1 MAHTENQSLGEYLKT
16 RRESKSL
23 SLYDLSK
30 LTQISPELLFAI
42 EENRFASFSQ
52 PDFIPGYL
60 QLCCRHLGIDR
71 EEVLKKYQY
80 QQDILKGKK
89 VAPEQGMLLFGDD
102 KSPIRSAGTMR
113 GKTPS
118 GVKQLTF
125 KHATLM
131 FFAIILFSLFFYL
144 PSEYKGPEKIH
155 SDTTDV
161 SARKQAFQVVAPT
174 PAPAANPG
182 APQISNGT
190 SGGNLTSGA
199 ATPPLNSGLPS
210 VSSPQLTVPETEKKV
225 KVIGNSDSKRYHLP
239 GMFYYDKVAVYH
251 RVVFSSEAEAIRA
264 GYYKARR

>member
-1 MAHTENQSLGEYLKT
+1 MAYTANQSLGEYLKT
-16 RRESKSL
+16 QRESKSL

-60 QLCCRHLGIDR
+60 QLYCRHLGIDR
-71 EEVLKKYQY
+71 EEVINKYHY
-80 QQDILKGKK
+80 QKENLKGAM
-89 VAPEQGMLLFGDD
+89 VAPEQGLFLFGDD
-102 KSPIRSAGTMR
+102 ISPIRSAGTMR
-113 GKTPS
+113 GKAPS
-118 GVKQLTF
+118 GGKQLTF
-125 KHATLM
+125 KHATLT

-155 SDTTDV
+155 SDTTV
-161 SARKQAFQVVAPT
+161 ATASKQAIQVVA

-182 APQISNGT
+182 APQMSKRS
-190 SGGNLTSGA
+190 SGGNLSPGA
-199 ATPPLNSGLPS
+199 AMPPQNSGLPS
-210 VSSPQLTVPETEKKV
+210 VSYRQATVPEPEKKV

-239 GMFYYDKVAVYH
+239 GMVYYDKVAAYH
-251 RVVFSSEAEAIRA
+251 RVVFSSEEEAIRA